1 MKRLIMVVILFAA
14 TVFAQAGDNTKPAKP
29 APAPQR
35 MTIPKDAVKNENGTY
50 SYTDK
55 QGKNWLYRD
64 SPFGVMRTAALEPG
78 ADARPNPKQPTAAIK
93 VIDKGD
99 TVQFE
104 RATPFGPT
112 RWEKKKSDL
121 TDDERK
127 MFDTQYPSKSETQT
141 ETQAQDQDQSGKP
154 DAK

>member
-1 MKRLIMVVILFAA
+1 MKRLITVVILFTAA
-14 TVFAQAGDNTKPAKP
+14 VFAQAADDSKSAKP
-29 APAPQR
+29 ATAPQAL
-35 MTIPKDAVKNENGTY
+35 TIPKDAVKNDNGTY

-55 QGKNWLYRD
+55 QGKNWIYRN
-64 SPFGVMRTAALEPG
+64 SPFGVIKTVAPEAG
-78 ADARPNPKQPTAAIK
+78 ADTRSNPSQPAAAVK

-104 RATPFGPT
+104 RSSPFGPT

-121 TDDERK
+121 TDEERK
-127 MFDTQYPSKSETQT
+127 MVDAQNQSKTETRTQT
-141 ETQAQDQDQSGKP
+141 ETDKP